1 MAGGADCRKPRLQAR
16 SASKRLGHG
25 LGSIKGGAELAR
37 PQSVCLKG
45 CVHMSYRKVTVPQKH
60 LETMEGFAVVWNAGS
75 LGTERDSGI

>member
-16 SASKRLGHG
+16 SASKRRGHG

-60 LETMEGFAVVWNAGS
+60 LETMEGFAVVWNAGG